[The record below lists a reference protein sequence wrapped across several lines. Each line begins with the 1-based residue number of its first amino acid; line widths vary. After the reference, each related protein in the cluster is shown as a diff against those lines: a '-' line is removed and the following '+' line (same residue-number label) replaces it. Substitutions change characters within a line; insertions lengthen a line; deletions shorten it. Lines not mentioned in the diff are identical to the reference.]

1 MLYVTVGC
9 FFFSVH
15 HSSYDPYYAIFPLEA
30 GRDETLFWTRT
41 NQLVDLVS
49 MMMAS
54 GNIVSSFNVPSTGI
68 IKDIGSDISWCGDAS
83 SPGEE
88 YYGLL

>member
-9 FFFSVH
+9 FFSFSVH
-15 HSSYDPYYAIFPLEA
+15 HSSYDPYYAIFPLEP
-30 GRDETLFWTRT
+30 GRDQTLFWTRT
-41 NQLVDLVS
+41 PQLVDLVS

-68 IKDIGSDISWCGDAS
+68 INDIGRDISWCGNPT

-88 YYGLL
+88 CYV